1 MTARDGSVRDS
12 SVQGLTARDSTV
24 RDRSV
29 PIPFAAPTD
38 ASPRWLTI
46 VMRCDRWG
54 SYWFVAVGFFFA
66 PLLIFLAPW
75 SIAVTIAWTLI
86 SLSGL
91 WLGVLG
97 IFMAIGLARV
107 LRAGEEIPEEYWW
120 SLLGKPPPPTR

>member
-1 MTARDGSVRDS
+1 MTTRSRSGPVHHDVRMGSESVRVPTEAS
-12 SVQGLTARDSTV
+12 TAS
-24 RDRSV
+24 
-29 PIPFAAPTD
+29 
-38 ASPRWLTI
+38 SPRWLTI

-75 SIAVTIAWTLI
+75 SFAVAIAWTLI

-97 IFMAIGLARV
+97 IFMAIGLAKV

-120 SLLGKPPPPTR
+120 SLLGQAPPSSSSSSSSR